1 MPAVAPPL
9 TDKSCRARGRASPI
23 EGAQS
28 IKAKAGGRSKADVC
42 ERMRRWRA
50 ENVEKNRENDMRC
63 RVYRLARQHFGQEDS
78 EEKRQWIQNEITRRT
93 ERRKQREA
101 AKSTSIS
108 GLRLSPVAK
117 GRDSH
122 SPMAQSP
129 SMALSPSPTPSTTS
143 PVWSATP
150 SPAQNSRSPTVRSES
165 PTSSPLSLAASTM
178 VTAAFAPPAVLN
190 TLPVPLNRSISASLP
205 SLPPLTVVEP
215 QCIPRGPPA
224 SYENRGWL
232 KDIAVPLT
240 STLGRYGLMT
250 ASKTTTTTAAH
261 MASQPSLV
269 LSPLSSAAS
278 TPTLSYMPRPLS
290 ASTQT
295 PPMSS
300 TFPLGV
306 SLSHHAAIAH

>member
-23 EGAQS
+23 EGSQPT
-28 IKAKAGGRSKADVC
+28 KAKTGGRSKADVC

-101 AKSTSIS
+101 AKSTSVS
-108 GLRLSPVAK
+108 GLRLSPAAK
-117 GRDSH
+117 GGDSC
-122 SPMAQSP
+122 SPVAQSP

-150 SPAQNSRSPTVRSES
+150 SPAQSSRSAAIRSES
-165 PTSSPLSLAASTM
+165 PTSNPLSLAASAM
-178 VTAAFAPPAVLN
+178 VTAATTPPSMLSAIP
-190 TLPVPLNRSISASLP
+190 PVPLNRSISASLP

-215 QCIPRGPPA
+215 RCIPRGPPA

-232 KDIAVPLT
+232 KGIAVPLT
-240 STLGRYGLMT
+240 TTLGRYGLTT
-250 ASKTTTTTAAH
+250 AKTTTTAH
-261 MASQPSLV
+261 LVSLPSLA
-269 LSPLSSAAS
+269 LSPLSSTAT
-278 TPTLSYMPRPLS
+278 TPTLSYTPRPLP

-295 PPMSS
+295 PPMPS

-306 SLSHHAAIAH
+306 ALSHHAAIAH